1 VQRGETLWR
10 IARAYGADVEEMMV
24 INNLDGSARIE
35 AGQSLLVPG
44 PRRRPPAGPLLAAPP
59 EPQPGGVPDAGDAPE
74 AGSAAAVLHW
84 PLHGAVQ
91 SRFGP
96 RGRRHHDGI
105 DIDGRMGDPIRAA
118 AAGRVRFA
126 GSWGGYGKTV
136 IVDHGGGLSTL
147 YAHAS
152 ELEARPGERVR
163 AGETIARV
171 GRSGNA
177 RGPHLHFEIRLEG
190 RPVDPL
196 PRLPAPGTRAAAR

>member
-1 VQRGETLWR
+1 VSRGETLWR
-10 IARAYGADVEEMMV
+10 IARAYGADAEEMKV
-24 INNLDGSARIE
+24 INNLEESARIE
-35 AGQSLLVPG
+35 AGQTLLIPG
-44 PRRRPPAGPLLAAPP
+44 PSRRPPPGPLPAPAPP
-59 EPQPGGVPDAGDAPE
+59 PAG
-74 AGSAAAVLHW
+74 AGEITAVLRW
-84 PLHGAVQ
+84 PLQGAVQ

-118 AAGRVRFA
+118 AAGRVRFS
-126 GSWGGYGKTV
+126 GSWGAYGKTV
-136 IVDHGGGLSTL
+136 VVDHGDGVSTL

-152 ELEARPGERVR
+152 DLEARPGEQVR

-177 RGPHLHFEIRLEG
+177 RGPHLHFEVRLQG

-196 PRLPAPGTRAAAR
+196 LRLPAQGSRAAAR